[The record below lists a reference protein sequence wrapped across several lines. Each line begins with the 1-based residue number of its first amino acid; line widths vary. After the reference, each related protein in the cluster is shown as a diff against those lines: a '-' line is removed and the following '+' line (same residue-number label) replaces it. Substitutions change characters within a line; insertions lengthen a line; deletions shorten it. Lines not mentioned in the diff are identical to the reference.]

1 MIGMRRNLTMD
12 RQSHVQ
18 SIVSKNILGMGS
30 AMRCACQKLATLMVV
45 TVTVNSN
52 SLWLSVVINVFVFR

>member
-1 MIGMRRNLTMD
+1 MD